1 MHIQYRPSVLS
12 GTWGSKQFIRMHN
25 SRLLVLVNR
34 IARNRRENIFS
45 YHLYF
50 SQCFAWYLKKSV
62 YQGIYLFLNYLI
74 LDMYIKPSTF
84 RFWCFIF
91 DKMVGSICFLWSS
104 TFTWSNSVRLDIR
117 WDEGWRD
124 EMRWLLHMHTNWTKF
139 EYDPCFRNHNFPWIQ
154 RQLENKR
161 RGPMAGLSLVQL

>member
-1 MHIQYRPSVLS
+1 MLC
-12 GTWGSKQFIRMHN
+12 
-25 SRLLVLVNR
+25 LVF
-34 IARNRRENIFS
+34 E
-45 YHLYF
+45 
-50 SQCFAWYLKKSV
+50 KSV

-91 DKMVGSICFLWSS
+91 DKMVGSKYFLWSS

-124 EMRWLLHMHTNWTKF
+124 EMTTAYAYKLIQVWIWPKFQKPLYWPKF
-139 EYDPCFRNHNFPWIQ
+139 EYEHD
-154 RQLENKR
+154 KGY
-161 RGPMAGLSLVQL
+161 RGSVQLTPLESLGTSNLLAHCVQRNLRSNEFEDANSVMYNTIDHMFFFGIKSDY

>member
-91 DKMVGSICFLWSS
+91 DKMVGSTCFLWSS
-104 TFTWSNSVRLDIR
+104 TFTWSNCVRLDIR

-124 EMRWLLHMHTNWTKF
+124 EMTTAYAYKLNQVWIWPMFQKPLIQF
-139 EYDPCFRNHNFPWIQ
+139 EYELKCVSGFPA
-154 RQLENKR
+154 
-161 RGPMAGLSLVQL
+161 PV

>member
-91 DKMVGSICFLWSS
+91 DKMVGSTCFLWSS
-104 TFTWSNSVRLDIR
+104 TFTWSNSVRLNIR
-117 WDEGWRD
+117 WYDGWRD
-124 EMRWLLHMHTNWTKF
+124 EMTMTYAYKLTSEEIHIYFDIDLSTGFMQFMDAPRGLHSS
-139 EYDPCFRNHNFPWIQ
+139 
-154 RQLENKR
+154 KR
-161 RGPMAGLSLVQL
+161 G